1 MLDEANGA
9 IEHSENQQSDI
20 SASILKA
27 LSAASGLLS
36 SGDLVNEITS
46 ARGSE
51 TANSL
56 DANMISIDP
65 SPQEFKEIDVD
76 KEANLYFER
85 VYHEKVPVQTVV
97 NMLQQFN
104 RSPPNS

>member
-1 MLDEANGA
+1 MLTSLLFY
-9 IEHSENQQSDI
+9 IFRQV
-20 SASILKA
+20 LY
-27 LSAASGLLS
+27 AASGLLS
-36 SGDLVNEITS
+36 SGDLVNEITR
-46 ARGSE
+46 ARESE

-56 DANMISIDP
+56 DANMTSIES

-85 VYHEKVPVQTVV
+85 VYHGKVPVQNVV

-104 RSPPNS
+104 QSPSNS